1 VRFTLLAPIFEG
13 SFEGR
18 LAAACTVAA
27 ATTKPQFLSR
37 PPSLLYSRHQTAIPP
52 RRSDLIF
59 QAKVPRF

>member
-1 VRFTLLAPIFEG
+1 VRFTL

-18 LAAACTVAA
+18 LAAAFTVAA
-27 ATTKPQFLSR
+27 AATKPQFLSR

-52 RRSDLIF
+52 RRFNLIF